1 MKFKI
6 KINSFDWKIEKF
18 ICKNINLKPPES
30 YAKINKYKL
39 DELYF
44 MIINKFSLL
53 NNELLKEIILS
64 INANNMRNY
73 ILNNH
78 SRIIKLQNK
87 IINDYNNN
95 PNILDLVKLYDGS
108 PLNLLRIIFFKKYKV
123 KMTNII
129 KNLSILSPID
139 KTQLDIAIANDAY
152 ALVNQ
157 DEILKN
163 SIDFEKKI
171 ENILIKKNIKFKTQE
186 ELANEQKKL
195 EGFVSNTPDFLILDE
210 FYINGIK
217 INWIDAKNFYGINLK
232 FIIKK
237 IKFQTKKYIDKWGT
251 GAIVFNLGFN
261 SKLNFTDILLI
272 DYESF
277 KDI

>member
-1 MKFKI
+1 MKFQI
-6 KINSFDWKIEKF
+6 KINSFDWNIEKF

-30 YAKINKYKL
+30 YAKINKDKL
-39 DELYF
+39 DKIYL
-44 MIINKFSLL
+44 MIINKFSLS

-73 ILNNH
+73 ILINH

-87 IINDYNNN
+87 IIDDYNKN

-123 KMTNII
+123 KITNII
-129 KNLSILSPID
+129 KNLSILDPID

-232 FIIKK
+232 FVIKK
-237 IKFQTKKYIDKWGT
+237 IKFQTKKYIDKWGS
-251 GAIVFNLGFN
+251 GAIIFNLGFN
-261 SKLNFTDILLI
+261 SKLNFNDILLI
-272 DYESF
+272 DFESF